1 MSDERECSKAIANR
15 KCPILLRI
23 NHHAQDLQTIKKAL
37 VGEDGTGM
45 NSGIVFE
52 IGCLKSSNKI
62 HSSWINTFRPIVVS
76 VVTAIITAA
85 ITFIVT
91 H

>member
-1 MSDERECSKAIANR
+1 MSEEKECAKAKVNP
-15 KCPILLRI
+15 KCPYLLQI
-23 NHHAQDLQTIKKAL
+23 NQHAQDLQTIKKAL
-37 VGEDGTGM
+37 LGEDGTGM

-52 IGCLKSSNKI
+52 IGCLKSNNKI
-62 HSSWINTFRPIVVS
+62 HSSWINTFRPLIVS
-76 VVTAIITAA
+76 VVTAIVTAA